1 MNNGSGNDKNGN
13 VEASFKAFTVRDDG
27 GNGAL
32 KQREILVEMERSRKT
47 YRMSWKRDGMGREEG
62 RFRMGNTCISVVDSF

>member
-1 MNNGSGNDKNGN
+1 MTGHYLKDKNGN

-32 KQREILVEMERSRKT
+32 KQREILVEMVKA
-47 YRMSWKRDGMGREEG
+47 
-62 RFRMGNTCISVVDSF
+62 

>member
-13 VEASFKAFTVRDDG
+13 VEASLQAFTVRDDG
-27 GNGAL
+27 GNIDL

-47 YRMSWKRDGMGREEG
+47 
-62 RFRMGNTCISVVDSF
+62 